1 MQPPKEPKQL
11 RDKKQV
17 VAGMIIFY
25 PSEEGAKY
33 LFLYRRGNYW
43 NFPKGHFEAGEDSL
57 EAALREVAEETG
69 LTRRDLRVIPNFQ
82 ARQNFSFVH
91 GNEHIHDTVVLY
103 LAETRNPRVVI
114 SPREHSGYAWFLY
127 HDALRMLTDK
137 YAGTKQ
143 ILRKVHSFLRDAQL
157 QTRNPNPRISPS
169 RPVPPRPPITPNM
182 GRAPSPHYFR
192 RPARQS

>member
-1 MQPPKEPKQL
+1 MPVQNHKENKSL

-17 VAGMIIFY
+17 VAGMVIYY
-25 PSEEGAKY
+25 PSEEGIKY
-33 LFLYRRGNYW
+33 LLLYRRGNYW

-69 LTRRDLRVIPNFQ
+69 LTRQDLRVIPNFKTQ
-82 ARQNFSFVH
+82 QNFSFVH

-103 LAETRNPRVVI
+103 LAETRNPRVII

-127 HDALRMLTDK
+127 HDALRILTDK

-143 ILRKVHSFLRDAQL
+143 ILRKVHGFLRPS
-157 QTRNPNPRISPS
+157 QTQGQNARPPAHRSRVAPGPRHSS
-169 RPVPPRPPITPNM
+169 PRPQ
-182 GRAPSPHYFR
+182 SSHYFR
-192 RPARQS
+192 HSPRPA